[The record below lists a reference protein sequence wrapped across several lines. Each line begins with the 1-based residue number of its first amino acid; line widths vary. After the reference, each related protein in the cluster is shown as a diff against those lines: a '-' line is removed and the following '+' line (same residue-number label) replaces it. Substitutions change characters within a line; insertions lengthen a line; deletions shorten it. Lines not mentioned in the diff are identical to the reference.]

1 MKDRLGAILQPTQER
16 YLERLQPPR
25 DELLREMEAHAHEH
39 DVPISDPEVGRL
51 LGLFAIST
59 RAQRILEV
67 GTAIGYG
74 ALIMARA
81 APQATVVT
89 IENDPEMARRAREFL
104 ERGGVADRVEI
115 RMGDALAVLAQ
126 LQQEGRPFQL
136 AYVDATK
143 TEYRRYL
150 DLVVPQLTIGGLVAF
165 DNVLWKGW
173 VADPDSADADDDNA
187 ESLRAFNPYH
197 MIHPQLVSQ
206 VLPIGDGLALAT
218 KTAPTVMERGGPF

>member
-1 MKDRLGAILQPTQER
+1 MKDRLGAILQPAQEQ

-25 DELLREMEAHAHEH
+25 DELLREMESYAREH
-39 DVPISDPEVGRL
+39 DIPISDPEVGRL
-51 LGLFAIST
+51 LGLFAVST

-74 ALIMARA
+74 ALLMARA

-89 IENDPEMARRAREFL
+89 IEKDDEMAARAREYF
-104 ERGGVADRVEI
+104 ERAGVAERIEI
-115 RMGDALAVLAQ
+115 RMGSALDVLAQ

-173 VADPDSADADDDNA
+173 VADPDSGDDDNA
-187 ESLRAFNPYH
+187 QALRTFNPYH

>member
-1 MKDRLGAILQPTQER
+1 MKDRLGAILQPAQER
-16 YLERLQPPR
+16 YLENLQPPR
-25 DELLREMEAHAHEH
+25 DALLQEMESYAGDH

-51 LGLFAIST
+51 LQLFAVAT
-59 RAQRILEV
+59 RAQHILEV

-74 ALIMARA
+74 ALLMARA
-81 APQATVVT
+81 APQAQVVT
-89 IENDPEMARRAREFL
+89 IENDPEMAQRARGFL
-104 ERGGVADRVEI
+104 ERGGVASRVEV
-115 RMGDALAVLAQ
+115 REGDALDVLAQ
-126 LQQEGRPFQL
+126 LAQEGRPFQL

-150 DLVVPQLTIGGLVAF
+150 DLVVPQMTIGGLVAF

-173 VADPDSADADDDNA
+173 VADPDAGDDDNA
-187 ESLRAFNPYH
+187 AALRTFNPYH